1 MMWILWEAF
10 IKRAS
15 RIQFHPI
22 AGGARIGMRRKRL
35 EAVSPIVSGIR
46 ATVAIVQAVGVCGAG
61 VIIVN
66 DIHLRM
72 AWQLASVSAVAIA
85 FVHCAHAYVPVLAM
99 VVMVHGKAQ
108 GHRYQ
113 RDDGSQYT

>member
-1 MMWILWEAF
+1 MPLYRVDAISHGQAAMF
-10 IKRAS
+10 
-15 RIQFHPI
+15 
-22 AGGARIGMRRKRL
+22 ARRM
-35 EAVSPIVSGIR
+35 
-46 ATVAIVQAVGVCGAG
+46 AVGRLV

>member
-1 MMWILWEAF
+1 MPLYRVDAISHGQAAMF
-10 IKRAS
+10 
-15 RIQFHPI
+15 
-22 AGGARIGMRRKRL
+22 ARRMAVGRL
-35 EAVSPIVSGIR
+35 
-46 ATVAIVQAVGVCGAG
+46 VAIVQAVGVCGAG

-72 AWQLASVSAVAIA
+72 VWQLASVSAVAIA

>member
-1 MMWILWEAF
+1 MPLYRVDAISHGQAAMF
-10 IKRAS
+10 
-15 RIQFHPI
+15 
-22 AGGARIGMRRKRL
+22 ARRMAVGRL
-35 EAVSPIVSGIR
+35 
-46 ATVAIVQAVGVCGAG
+46 VAIVQAVGVCGAG

-99 VVMVHGKAQ
+99 VVMLSLIHISEPTRRSV
-108 GHRYQ
+108 
-113 RDDGSQYT
+113 